1 MSYKIIGDSCLDLTA
16 DLKKDP
22 HFQIIPLTLQ
32 VEHTQVIDDETFDQK
47 KFLEL
52 VRSSSECP
60 QTACPS
66 PERFKEAFECDV
78 EQIFVI
84 TLSEHLSGTYN
95 SAVLAKKL
103 YEEEHGQ
110 DGKNIA
116 VFSSDSASSGE
127 LNIALYIQSL
137 CQASLPFEEIEEKTR
152 SFIKNMR
159 TYFVLESL
167 DTLRKNGRLTGL
179 QAFFATALNI
189 KPVMG
194 ADSGVIIKLDQARGI
209 NKALTRMAD
218 IAIRE
223 AGETKDKVLIIAH
236 CNNPE
241 RRHLRMS
248 SLRRRPEWQ
257 RYMPVTAGLLLH
269 CRRYGLQT
277 CALEQEYRTKYN
289 ETVMIK

>member
-66 PERFKEAFECDV
+66 PEKFKEAFECDV
-78 EQIFVI
+78 DQIFVI

-110 DGKNIA
+110 EGKNIA

-137 CQASLPFEEIEEKTR
+137 CQASLPFEEIVEKTR
-152 SFIKNMR
+152 SFIKNMK

-223 AGETKDKVLIIAH
+223 AGETKDKVRIIAH

-241 RRHLRMS
+241 RAEVVKNEMCRQATFKDVIIT
-248 SLRRRPEWQ
+248 E
-257 RYMPVTAGLLLH
+257 TAGVATV
-269 CRRYGLQT
+269 YASDGGIIV
-277 CALEQEYRTKYN
+277 AL
-289 ETVMIK
+289 

>member
-66 PERFKEAFECDV
+66 PEKFKEAFECDV
-78 EQIFVI
+78 DQIFVI

-110 DGKNIA
+110 EGKNIA

-137 CQASLPFEEIEEKTR
+137 CQASLPFEEIVEKTR
-152 SFIKNMR
+152 SFIKNMK

-223 AGETKDKVLIIAH
+223 AGETKDKVLIIAN

-241 RRHLRMS
+241 RAEVVKNEMCRQATFKDVIIT
-248 SLRRRPEWQ
+248 E
-257 RYMPVTAGLLLH
+257 TAGVATV
-269 CRRYGLQT
+269 YASDGGIIV
-277 CALEQEYRTKYN
+277 AL
-289 ETVMIK
+289 